1 MRVRFSGS
9 VPKDPGSPES
19 NEDKLAFSEDGSRL
33 ALCDGASESFD
44 SKAWA
49 SILAMKFAQDPKV
62 DQDWVASAL
71 SDYNSLHDF
80 ATMSWSKQA
89 AFERGSFATL
99 LGVEEDAAHQS
110 VDILA
115 IGDST
120 ALLAS
125 GESLVAAW
133 PFSDPERFRERP
145 TLLSTISANNG
156 FVGIGGFW
164 TESGTT
170 FHLAGIEEPILIC
183 MTDALSEWAL
193 RQALPG
199 GKGLGELL
207 SISTEEDLR
216 VLVERERAEK
226 RMKIDDSTLILLTFG
241 FKRENDGLPV
251 A

>member
-9 VPKDPGSPES
+9 IPKEPGSPES
-19 NEDKLAFSEDGSRL
+19 NEDKLAFSKDGSRL

-49 SILAMKFAQDPKV
+49 SILARKFVQEPKV
-62 DQDWVASAL
+62 DQDWIAAAISEY
-71 SDYNSLHDF
+71 SSLHDF
-80 ATMSWSKQA
+80 ASMSWAKQA

-99 LGVEEDAAHQS
+99 LGVEEDASHQS
-110 VDILA
+110 ADILS
-115 IGDST
+115 IGDSA
-120 ALLAS
+120 ALLVS

-133 PFSDPERFRERP
+133 PFSDPDKFRERP

-156 FVGIGGFW
+156 FIGMGSFW

-170 FHLAGIEEPILIC
+170 FHLGGVEDPLLVC

-199 GKGLGELL
+199 GQGIGELL
-207 SISTEEDLR
+207 SVSTEEDLR

-226 RMKIDDSTLILLTFG
+226 KMRIDDSTLIVLSFDFT
-241 FKRENDGLPV
+241 RESDGLSV